1 MSAANGPAVEAP
13 LVLIVE
19 DSATETHVY
28 KTALQGA
35 GYRTLAVADGALA
48 VQAALK
54 FAPDLILMD
63 VVMPKVNGFKA
74 TRDLRRNPVT
84 SHIAVVMISSKDG
97 ASDKAWGM
105 RQGARDY
112 LVKPVASKA
121 LLRCVRQHIGASAG
135 VGA

>member
-1 MSAANGPAVEAP
+1 MSGQSKAAENAP

-28 KTALQGA
+28 KTVLQGA
-35 GYRTLAVADGALA
+35 GYRALAVADGALA

-63 VVMPKVNGFKA
+63 VVMPKVNGFQA
-74 TRDLRRNPVT
+74 TRELRRQPATSGIPV
-84 SHIAVVMISSKDG
+84 IMISSKDG
-97 ASDKAWGM
+97 ASDRAWGM

-112 LVKPVASKA
+112 LTKPVSSKD
-121 LLRCVRQHIGASAG
+121 LLRCVREHLVKAVEARS
-135 VGA
+135 

>member
-1 MSAANGPAVEAP
+1 MSAAKGPAVEAP

-28 KTALQGA
+28 KTTLQAA
-35 GYRTLAVADGALA
+35 GYRTLAVADGELA

-54 FAPDLILMD
+54 FSPDLILMD

-84 SHIAVVMISSKDG
+84 SSIAVVMISSKDG
-97 ASDKAWGM
+97 ASDRAWGM

-112 LVKPVASKA
+112 LVKPVASKE

>member
-1 MSAANGPAVEAP
+1 VTSVQGEAAKAP

-28 KTALQGA
+28 KTTLQAA
-35 GYRTLAVADGALA
+35 GYRTVAVADGGLA

-54 FAPDLILMD
+54 FSPAVILMD

-74 TRDLRRNPVT
+74 TRDLRRNPAT
-84 SHIAVVMISSKDG
+84 SHIPVVMISSKEG
-97 ASDKAWGM
+97 ASDRAWGI

-121 LLRCVRQHIGASAG
+121 LLRCVREQ
-135 VGA
+135 VGAAAGANA

>member
-1 MSAANGPAVEAP
+1 MTTTKNSSAEAP

-28 KTALQGA
+28 KTTLQAA
-35 GYRTLAVADGALA
+35 GYRTLAVADGAMAL
-48 VQAALK
+48 QAARK
-54 FAPDLILMD
+54 FSPDIILMD

-74 TRDLRRNPVT
+74 TRDLRRHPET
-84 SHIAVVMISSKDG
+84 SHIAVVMVSSKGG
-97 ASDKAWGM
+97 ASDRAWGM

-112 LVKPVASKA
+112 LVKPVSSKG
-121 LLRCVRQHIGASAG
+121 LLRCVRQHVGASAG

>member
-1 MSAANGPAVEAP
+1 MSATNGPAGEAP

>member
-1 MSAANGPAVEAP
+1 MTAVKGPTAHAP

-28 KTALQGA
+28 KTTLQSA
-35 GYRTLAVADGALA
+35 GYRTVAVADGALA

-54 FAPDLILMD
+54 YSPAVILMD

-74 TRDLRRNPVT
+74 TRDLRRNPAT
-84 SHIAVVMISSKDG
+84 SHIPVVMISSKSGD
-97 ASDKAWGM
+97 SDRAWGM

-112 LVKPVASKA
+112 LIKPVASKT
-121 LLRCVRQHIGASAG
+121 LLRCVREQVGASAG
-135 VGA
+135 VGS